1 MGNRVMETP
10 SLNGGTVRRQQLPK
24 AVRLSRKRA
33 LKRALRNAADGQK
46 PASPEVRRKRAPR
59 VVAKVQEPVKSVKP
73 VEQPRRVEQSP
84 RVEQPKPTEQ
94 PQRVEQPQRTEQ
106 TQRIEKAPAVDR
118 TKTLPIDQLE
128 DGVVE
133 WGIKRERE

>member
-10 SLNGGTVRRQQLPK
+10 SLSGGTVRRQQLPK

-33 LKRALRNAADGQK
+33 LKRALRMAANGQK
-46 PASPEVRRKRAPR
+46 PANPEPVRRKRAPR

-84 RVEQPKPTEQ
+84 
-94 PQRVEQPQRTEQ
+94 RVEQPQRTEQ